1 MNAIDELINQA
12 ETKSAEVT
20 GNDQVPAT
28 QNQHTDLARRPSLDN
43 LMSSGMSVEL
53 YLKVSEDG
61 LKVVVDN
68 KSTLFENVEVT
79 IDMKEVI
86 ATEAIKWGNPAVYN
100 KTFDGIMAA
109 DGTTKWTDIL
119 EMGQRFGATPYASS
133 DIPMTLNEDIKNAK
147 GEVVLQAGTRI
158 GYSLSTTNREAFAK
172 FLREVNEQNLR
183 HSTVLAKLGY
193 EAKTNKKNNVWGIV
207 TFELLGENDE

>member
-1 MNAIDELINQA
+1 MNNIDDLINQA
-12 ETKSAEVT
+12 ENRSAEVQS
-20 GNDQVPAT
+20 QVPAT
-28 QNQHTDLARRPSLDN
+28 ADQHVDLARRPSLDN
-43 LMSSGMSVEL
+43 LMSQGMSVET

-61 LKVVVDN
+61 LKVVIDN
-68 KSTLFENVEVT
+68 KSTLFENVEVV
-79 IDMKEVI
+79 IDMREVI

-109 DGTTKWTDIL
+109 DGVTRWQDIL

-133 DIPMTLNEDIKNAK
+133 DIPMTLNEDIKNNK
-147 GEVVLQAGTRI
+147 GDVVLPAGTRI
-158 GYSLSTTNREAFAK
+158 GYSLSTTNREAFAR

-183 HSTVLAKLGY
+183 HSVVLAKLGY

-207 TFELLGENDE
+207 TFELLGENEG